1 MGRLILFIHEMR
13 LPPAEFFRY
22 LPTPPDASV
31 WGLAVTAG
39 GYHVQ
44 GPGMPYPPPGHP
56 SDHRLTWTN
65 GRVLG
70 AWQIV
75 VITAGK
81 GRFES
86 ANHAEQVIDAG
97 TALCLFPGIWHRYA
111 PDPLTGWSEMWL
123 ELQGP
128 VLRNLQDSDVWSPDQ
143 PISRPTRAAEA
154 TALIKRILHRMRDSP
169 GFDAETSALA
179 LQVLA
184 LLCGEPRRNRDP
196 ESLIHRAVG
205 RAETLLAAQLEDPPG
220 MPALARELGVAYSY
234 FRREFKVRTG
244 LAPKRYL
251 LRLRLE
257 KARRLLGNSPDS
269 IKVIA
274 DRLGFSSAFHLSA
287 AFKREFGVS
296 PSAWRKPDR
305 TGPIPPKSDLF
316 PRDA

>member
-1 MGRLILFIHEMR
+1 MR
-13 LPPAEFFRY
+13 LPGPGFFRY
-22 LPTPPDASV
+22 LPTPPDASL

-39 GYHVQ
+39 GCHQ
-44 GPGMPYPPPGHP
+44 QSPGMPYPPPGHP
-56 SDHRLTWTN
+56 SDHRLTWNN

-75 VITAGK
+75 LITAGR

-86 ANHAEQVIDAG
+86 ANQAEHAIDAG
-97 TALCLFPGIWHRYA
+97 TALCLFPGVWHRYA
-111 PDPLTGWSEMWL
+111 PDPDTGWSEMWL

-128 VLRNLQDSDVWSPDQ
+128 ILRNLQKSGVWTPAQ
-143 PISRPTRAAEA
+143 PVSRPPRAAEA
-154 TALIKRILHRMRDSP
+154 TALISRILNRLRDSP
-169 GFDAETSALA
+169 GFDAEISALA

-184 LLCGEPRRNRDP
+184 LLAGEPHRNRDP

-220 MPALARELGVAYSY
+220 MPALAHELGVAYSY

-305 TGPIPPKSDLF
+305 KRPDPPKCDRL
-316 PRDA
+316 PRNA